1 MSAAEQ
7 FVYVPWRHGGW
18 YVDNVRYPSGAAGC
32 VSRNY
37 PDRKWRIVSDD
48 RPDAFERFAYRT
60 RDEAAAAERDL
71 IEVGV
76 LGRENEAAGR
86 KVTLERLAERH
97 KVSMAEAGSAA
108 SDLADCLVHPDT
120 INRFVVVTRADKTR
134 TYLKPDFDT
143 LEAARRYADQRIEDP
158 TFPELPVEIYD
169 LDTGERIPATLVAV
183 WGSPQVPRRFAPRE
197 LPSTG
202 GALGAQVNE
211 APSRVG
217 ALLVDPERHRV
228 VVEDR
233 PISLTRKEFGLL
245 RTLIS
250 DPTRVFTKEELLEAV
265 WGHCGRPGSRTLDAH
280 ASRLRRKLDP
290 EHQRYV
296 SNCWGIGYRLVDG

>member
-37 PDRKWRIVSDD
+37 PDRKWRIVCDD

-76 LGRENEAAGR
+76 LGRENEASGR

-97 KVSMAEAGSAA
+97 EVSIAEATSAA

-120 INRFVVVTRADKTR
+120 IDRFVVVTRVDKTR

-158 TFPELPVEIYD
+158 TFPELPVEIYTSTPTSGWRRPWSSPGD
-169 LDTGERIPATLVAV
+169 RRRFPGDPSGGGPSLSCPLPPAPSALTSTRGRVAWGRCSSTLSATALL
-183 WGSPQVPRRFAPRE
+183 SKIARSRSPRRNSPFSAP
-197 LPSTG
+197 
-202 GALGAQVNE
+202 
-211 APSRVG
+211 
-217 ALLVDPERHRV
+217 
-228 VVEDR
+228 
-233 PISLTRKEFGLL
+233 
-245 RTLIS
+245 
-250 DPTRVFTKEELLEAV
+250 
-265 WGHCGRPGSRTLDAH
+265 
-280 ASRLRRKLDP
+280 
-290 EHQRYV
+290 
-296 SNCWGIGYRLVDG
+296 